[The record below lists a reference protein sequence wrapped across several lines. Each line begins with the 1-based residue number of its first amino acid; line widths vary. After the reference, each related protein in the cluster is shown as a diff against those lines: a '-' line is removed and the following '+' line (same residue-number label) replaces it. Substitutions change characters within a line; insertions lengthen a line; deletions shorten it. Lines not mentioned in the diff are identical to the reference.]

1 MKLAARRDRRSD
13 AADAMAA
20 TRDELQAY
28 FAKNSIQDKLNSLLN
43 QLVIERPARPFV
55 WLAEQLRNP
64 SIRTS
69 TFDPKPQ
76 LSPEDAEQLT
86 RMWDYVVALTV
97 PPGGAA
103 AAKPPAAAA
112 AAAGR
117 PAAAAA
123 ASGEPLALSIMA
135 GGAESVL
142 LAIRP
147 A

>member
-1 MKLAARRDRRSD
+1 
-13 AADAMAA
+13 MAA

-142 LAIRP
+142 LAIR
-147 A
+147 AA

>member
-1 MKLAARRDRRSD
+1 
-13 AADAMAA
+13 MAA

-86 RMWDYVVALTV
+86 RMWDYVVALST
-97 PPGGAA
+97 PPGGGAAA

-112 AAAGR
+112 AAAGAR
-117 PAAAAA
+117 RRRRVGRAARAVDHGGG
-123 ASGEPLALSIMA
+123 ASGAARHPC
-135 GGAESVL
+135 SVAVL
-142 LAIRP
+142 NRQN
-147 A
+147 

>member
-1 MKLAARRDRRSD
+1 
-13 AADAMAA
+13 MAA

-28 FAKNSIQDKLNSLLN
+28 FAKNAIQDKLNSLLN

>member
-1 MKLAARRDRRSD
+1 
-13 AADAMAA
+13 MAA

-123 ASGEPLALSIMA
+123 AAAASGEPLALSIMA

>member
-1 MKLAARRDRRSD
+1 
-13 AADAMAA
+13 MAA
-20 TRDELQAY
+20 TREELADY
-28 FAKNSIQDKLNSLLN
+28 FKKQGIQDKLNSLLN
-43 QLVIERPARPFV
+43 QLVVERPARPFV

-123 ASGEPLALSIMA
+123 AASGEPLALSIMA

-142 LAIRP
+142 LAIR
-147 A
+147 AA

>member
-1 MKLAARRDRRSD
+1 
-13 AADAMAA
+13 MAA
-20 TRDELQAY
+20 TRDELQQY
-28 FAKNSIQDKLNSLLN
+28 FSTHSIQTKLNSLLN

-97 PPGGAA
+97 PPGGGA

-112 AAAGR
+112 AAA
-117 PAAAAA
+117 
-123 ASGEPLALSIMA
+123 ASGEPLAVSIMA
-135 GGAESVL
+135 GGSESVL

>member
-1 MKLAARRDRRSD
+1 
-13 AADAMAA
+13 MAA

-28 FAKNSIQDKLNSLLN
+28 FARNAIQDKLNSLLN

-55 WLAEQLRNP
+55 WLAEQLRYP

-112 AAAGR
+112 KAAAGR
-117 PAAAAA
+117 PSAAAAKA
-123 ASGEPLALSIMA
+123 APPGEPLVVSIAA
-135 GGAESVL
+135 GGRESVL
-142 LAIRP
+142 LAIR
-147 A
+147 AA

>member
-1 MKLAARRDRRSD
+1 
-13 AADAMAA
+13 MAA
-20 TRDELQAY
+20 TRDELQQY
-28 FAKNSIQDKLNSLLN
+28 FSTHTIQTKLNSLLN

-142 LAIRP
+142 LAIR
-147 A
+147 AA

>member
-1 MKLAARRDRRSD
+1 
-13 AADAMAA
+13 MAA
-20 TRDELQAY
+20 TRDELQQY
-28 FAKNSIQDKLNSLLN
+28 FSTHSIQTKLNSLLN

-123 ASGEPLALSIMA
+123 AAAASGEPLALSIMA

-142 LAIRP
+142 LAIR
-147 A
+147 AA

>member
-1 MKLAARRDRRSD
+1 
-13 AADAMAA
+13 MAA
-20 TRDELQAY
+20 TRDELQQY
-28 FAKNSIQDKLNSLLN
+28 FSTHAIQTKLNALLN
-43 QLVIERPARPFV
+43 QLVVERPARPFV

-142 LAIRP
+142 LAIR
-147 A
+147 AA

>member
-1 MKLAARRDRRSD
+1 
-13 AADAMAA
+13 MAA

>member
-1 MKLAARRDRRSD
+1 
-13 AADAMAA
+13 MAA

-86 RMWDYVVALTV
+86 RMCGTTSS
-97 PPGGAA
+97 
-103 AAKPPAAAA
+103 
-112 AAAGR
+112 R
-117 PAAAAA
+117 
-123 ASGEPLALSIMA
+123 
-135 GGAESVL
+135 
-142 LAIRP
+142 
-147 A
+147 